1 MLETVYTSQAPEA
14 MNGSVCVCVCVCVC
28 VSAQKDGETMMGS
41 LVIHL

>member
-1 MLETVYTSQAPEA
+1 MLKTVYTSQAPEA
-14 MNGSVCVCVCVCVC
+14 MNGSVCVCVRVC